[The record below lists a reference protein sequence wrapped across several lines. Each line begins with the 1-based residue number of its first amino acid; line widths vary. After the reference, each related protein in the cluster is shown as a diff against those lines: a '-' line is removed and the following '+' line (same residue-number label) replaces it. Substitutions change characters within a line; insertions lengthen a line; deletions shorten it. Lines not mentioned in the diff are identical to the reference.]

1 MAAPLA
7 FGSVVDRAETLRQV
21 YQTKLSR
28 EHKLMASSNIFV
40 TCQVDDRVG
49 ARAACCIS
57 TGGWD
62 GCERR
67 SKELNSYIIPV

>member
-1 MAAPLA
+1 MTALSA

-21 YQTKLSR
+21 YQRKLSR
-28 EHKLMASSNIFV
+28 EHKLMASSNVFV
-40 TCQVDDRVG
+40 ICQVDDRVEVS
-49 ARAACCIS
+49 AAGCIS

-67 SKELNSYIIPV
+67 SREHIHI